1 LLNLSGQRT
10 IRASVPEMEGRKV
23 TTQQRTYLHTDGDDG
38 ADPLTKLLS
47 TAPNCSILPR
57 EPQIHWPT
65 ARLTL
70 AILTAL
76 AVIGW
81 LIWRMM

>member
-1 LLNLSGQRT
+1 MTL
-10 IRASVPEMEGRKV
+10 A
-23 TTQQRTYLHTDGDDG
+23 QRTYLHTDGDDG

-47 TAPNCSILPR
+47 TGLNRSILPR

-65 ARLTL
+65 VCLTL

-76 AVIGW
+76 AIVGW